1 MFFQYLAEYL
11 GSAFIVYVM
20 LVTQNVLP
28 FAATYLL
35 LLILTVHFSGG
46 FFNPMITLVISM
58 MNQISREEML
68 FYILAQ
74 VLGGITALTI
84 YQKYGSLSQIF
95 KT

>member
-1 MFFQYLAEYL
+1 MFYPYLAEYL
-11 GSAFIVYVM
+11 GSAIIVYVM
-20 LVTQNVLP
+20 LVTQNVLA
-28 FAATYLL
+28 FGGAYIL

-46 FFNPMITLVISM
+46 FFNPMITLVIAM

-84 YQKYGSLSQIF
+84 YKQGVF
-95 KT
+95 KA